1 MKRGRGA
8 IVGAVLLGP
17 LPIWTLPLAVAG
29 KAGFLAYLGLSNAY
43 YGGAA
48 QVFGAALF
56 PTREFGTVP
65 QGAAG
70 LVLAAALYGVL
81 GAAVGW
87 VVAAVAT
94 LWSSSDQ

>member
-8 IVGAVLLGP
+8 IVGAVLLGT
-17 LPIWTLPLAVAG
+17 LPIWTLPLGVAG

-48 QVFGAALF
+48 QVFGATLF
-56 PTREFGTVP
+56 PTHEFGVVP

-70 LVLAAALYGVL
+70 LALAAALYGVL
-81 GAAVGW
+81 GGVVGW
-87 VVAAVAT
+87 VVAAGAA
-94 LWSSSDQ
+94 LWRSHDQ